1 MSTRTTIDILATAS
15 MLALAACTKSEAQTG
30 RSGAAGGAVTVGYVV
45 AQAAN
50 APIVQDLPGRV
61 AAFQISDVRPQ
72 VSGVILRRLFKE
84 GAIVPQGQNLYQ
96 IDPSLYHAAAAQASA
111 NLQSARASAQAANA
125 LATRYKPL
133 AQMQA
138 VAQQDYTTAVSQA
151 RMANANIAQNA
162 AALRTAQI
170 NVRFTSVPAPITGR
184 VGLSAFTEGA
194 LVTSGQTNALTTIT
208 RLDPVYVDIQQ
219 SAADLLSL
227 RRSLAEGGM
236 QPTTAQVR
244 LLLPDGTNYGVTG
257 TVEFSQVIVDPNTG
271 TVTLRASFPNPDN
284 ILLPG
289 MFVKARFAQAINTQ
303 AILVPEQALS
313 RDPLGNATVW
323 IVGPANKAVQKTVIA
338 DRTQGAN
345 WVVTSGLQPGDKIIT
360 QGTGNLRPNET
371 VQPISASAPQRI
383 QAPPG
388 KSSQPNS
395 RGS

>member
-1 MSTRTTIDILATAS
+1 MSTRTTIHILATAS
-15 MLALAACTKSEAQTG
+15 MLALAACTKSEAQSG

-84 GAIVPQGQNLYQ
+84 GAIVHQGQTLYQ

-138 VAQQDYTTAVSQA
+138 VAQQDYTTALSQA

-208 RLDPVYVDIQQ
+208 RLDPVFVDIQQ

-227 RRSLAEGGM
+227 RRSLAQGGV

-244 LLLPDGTNYGVTG
+244 LLLPDGTDYGVTG

-289 MFVKARFAQAINTQ
+289 MFVKARFAQAIDTQ

-323 IVGPANKAVQKTVIA
+323 IVGRTNKAVQKTVIA

-371 VQPISASAPQRI
+371 VQPVSASAPQRI

>member
-1 MSTRTTIDILATAS
+1 MATRLTIQILAAAS
-15 MLALAACTKSEAQTG
+15 MLALAACTKSDAQTS
-30 RSGAAGGAVTVGYVV
+30 RSGGPVAVGYVV
-45 AQAAN
+45 AQATS

-61 AAFQISDVRPQ
+61 AAFQIAEVRPQ
-72 VSGVILRRLFKE
+72 VSGVILRRLFQE
-84 GAIVPQGQNLYQ
+84 GAIVHQGQTLYQ

-111 NLQSARASAQAANA
+111 NLASARASAEAANA

-151 RMANANIAQNA
+151 RMANAAIAQNS

-170 NVRFTSVPAPITGR
+170 NVNFTRVPAPISGR

-194 LVTSGQTNALTTIT
+194 LVTSGQADSLTTIT

-219 SAADLLSL
+219 SAADLLAL
-227 RRSLAEGGM
+227 RRSLAQGGV

-244 LLLPDGTNYGVTG
+244 LLLPDGTDFGVTG

-271 TVTLRASFPNPDN
+271 TVTLRASFPNPEN

-313 RDPLGNATVW
+313 RDPQGNATVW
-323 IVGPANKAVQKTVIA
+323 IVGTGAKAVQRTVIA
-338 DRTQGAN
+338 DRTQGAF
-345 WVVTSGLQPGDKIIT
+345 WVVTSGLKTGDKIIT
-360 QGTGNLRPNET
+360 QGTGNLRPNMVVKPVPANT
-371 VQPISASAPQRI
+371 AQRI
-383 QAPPG
+383 QAPASGSPRT
-388 KSSQPNS
+388 SS
-395 RGS
+395 GS

>member
-1 MSTRTTIDILATAS
+1 MSTRTTIHILATAS
-15 MLALAACTKSEAQTG
+15 MLALTACTKSEAQSG

-84 GAIVPQGQNLYQ
+84 GAIVHQGQTLYQ

-138 VAQQDYTTAVSQA
+138 VAQQDYTTALSQA

-208 RLDPVYVDIQQ
+208 RLDPVFVDIQQ

-227 RRSLAEGGM
+227 RRSLAQGGV

-244 LLLPDGTNYGVTG
+244 LLLPDGTDYGVTG

-289 MFVKARFAQAINTQ
+289 MFVKARFAQAIDTQ

-323 IVGPANKAVQKTVIA
+323 VVGRANKAVQKTVIA

-371 VQPISASAPQRI
+371 VQPVSASAPQRI

>member
-1 MSTRTTIDILATAS
+1 MLPTRMSVQILATAG
-15 MLALAACTKSEAQTG
+15 MLALAACTRSEAQTG
-30 RSGAAGGAVTVGYVV
+30 RPGAAVTVGYVV
-45 AQAAN
+45 AQPSN
-50 APIVQDLPGRV
+50 VPIVQDLPGRV

-84 GAIVPQGQNLYQ
+84 GAIVHQGQTLYQ
-96 IDPSLYHAAAAQASA
+96 IDPSLYRAAAAQASA

-133 AQMQA
+133 AEMQA

-151 RMANANIAQNA
+151 RVANANIAQNA

-194 LVTSGQTNALTTIT
+194 LVTSGQVDALTTIT

-227 RRSLAEGGM
+227 RRSLAQGGV

-244 LLLPDGTNYGVTG
+244 LLLPDGTDYGVTG

-313 RDPLGNATVW
+313 RDPQGNATVW
-323 IVGPANKAVQKTVIA
+323 IVGSGNKAVQKTVIA

-360 QGTGNLRPNET
+360 QGTGNLRPNEA
-371 VQPISASAPQRI
+371 VHAVSASAPQRI
-383 QAPPG
+383 QAPPA
-388 KSSQPNS
+388 KSAQPNS

>member
-1 MSTRTTIDILATAS
+1 MSTRTTIHILATAS
-15 MLALAACTKSEAQTG
+15 MLALAACTKSEAQSG

-84 GAIVPQGQNLYQ
+84 GAIVHQGQTLYQ

-138 VAQQDYTTAVSQA
+138 VAQQDYTTALSQA

-208 RLDPVYVDIQQ
+208 RLDPIFVDIQQ

-227 RRSLAEGGM
+227 RRSLAQGGV

-244 LLLPDGTNYGVTG
+244 LLLPDGTDYGVTG

-289 MFVKARFAQAINTQ
+289 MFVKARFAQAIDTQ

-323 IVGPANKAVQKTVIA
+323 VVGRTNKAVQKTVIA

-371 VQPISASAPQRI
+371 VQPVSASAPQRI